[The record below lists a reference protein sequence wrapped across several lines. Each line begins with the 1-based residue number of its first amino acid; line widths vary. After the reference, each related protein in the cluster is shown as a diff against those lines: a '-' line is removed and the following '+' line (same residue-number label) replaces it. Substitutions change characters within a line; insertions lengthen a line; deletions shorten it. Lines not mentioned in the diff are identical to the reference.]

1 MDPNTV
7 IIMLATHLICSG
19 GLYYLIGRG
28 MPPRSGLRLWSAGG
42 VLFGSAYIVR
52 MLAGRDVA
60 AAGMLTADAA
70 MVLAACFFHAGLR
83 QFLGRASWRWLHFAA
98 AVLLYAVLHLLAVQL
113 WNIVG
118 RHVLL
123 NVTLGLIYGAIAVE
137 GLLARAA
144 QGRALASPLIVLTLV
159 MGTLSLLTGARGFFI
174 GIHGTEVVYRGLY
187 AQIYYSYASLAAV
200 LLGLNLVWMVFA
212 RLNTQL
218 TELASRDALT
228 RVLNRNGL
236 EEVLARHFA
245 ERATRPVTLMQVD
258 IDNFKRINDSHGHA
272 AGDLVLREVAG
283 SLNANIRASD
293 FIARVG
299 GEEFLVGCVAADD
312 GVARALADRLLNG
325 VRKLEVML
333 PGVKMPVRCT
343 VSIGISRRCNERADW
358 ELCWAEADRALYAA
372 KAAGRDRVMA
382 AGALPPP
389 SPRDAVPLRSP
400 APG

>member
-42 VLFGSAYIVR
+42 VLFGTAYIAR
-52 MLAGRDVA
+52 MVAGRDVA
-60 AAGMLTADAA
+60 APWMLTADAA
-70 MVLAACFFHAGLR
+70 MVLAALFFVAGLR
-83 QFLGRASWRWLHFAA
+83 QFLGRAPGRWPWFAGAVLIYGALHLA
-98 AVLLYAVLHLLAVQL
+98 AVQAGGL
-113 WNIVG
+113 VG

-123 NVTLGLIYGAIAVE
+123 NVTLGLIYGA
-137 GLLARAA
+137 LALESLMARGA
-144 QGRALASPLIVLTLV
+144 QGRALASPLLVLTLV

-174 GIHGTEVVYRGLY
+174 GMHGMDVVYRGLY
-187 AQIYYSYASLAAV
+187 AQVYYAFASLAAV
-200 LLGLNLVWMVFA
+200 LLGLNLVWMVFV

-236 EEVLARHFA
+236 EEVLSRHFA
-245 ERATRPVTLMQVD
+245 ERSPRPVTLMQVD

-272 AGDLVLREVAG
+272 AGDLVLREVAA
-283 SLNANIRASD
+283 SLNSNIRASD

-312 GVARALADRLLNG
+312 GVARSLADRLLNG
-325 VRKLEVML
+325 VRKLEVVL

-372 KAAGRDRVMA
+372 KAAGRDRVQA
-382 AGALPPP
+382 AGAMPVD
-389 SPRDAVPLRSP
+389 PRVAAPLRSP

>member
-28 MPPRSGLRLWSAGG
+28 MPPRSGLGLWSAGG
-42 VLFGSAYIVR
+42 VLFGTAYIAR
-52 MLAGRDVA
+52 MVAGRDIA
-60 AAGMLTADAA
+60 APWMLAADAA
-70 MVLAACFFHAGLR
+70 MVLAALFFVAGLR
-83 QFLGRASWRWLHFAA
+83 QFLGRTPGRWPLFAGAVLVYGALHLA
-98 AVLLYAVLHLLAVQL
+98 AVQAGGP
-113 WNIVG
+113 VG

-123 NVTLGLIYGAIAVE
+123 NVTLGLIYGA
-137 GLLARAA
+137 LALESLMARGA
-144 QGRALASPLIVLTLV
+144 QGRALASPLLVLTLV

-174 GIHGTEVVYRGLY
+174 GMNGMEVVYRGLY
-187 AQIYYSYASLAAV
+187 AQVYYAFASLAAV
-200 LLGLNLVWMVFA
+200 LLGLNLVWMVFV

-236 EEVLARHFA
+236 EEVLSRHFA
-245 ERATRPVTLMQVD
+245 ERTTRPVTLMQVD

-272 AGDLVLREVAG
+272 AGDLVLREVAA

-325 VRKLEVML
+325 VRKLEVL
-333 PGVKMPVRCT
+333 PPGVKLPIHCT

-358 ELCWAEADRALYAA
+358 ERCWAEADRALYAA

-382 AGALPPP
+382 AGAMPPE
-389 SPRDAVPLRSP
+389 PRAAAPIRSP

>member
-1 MDPNTV
+1 M
-7 IIMLATHLICSG
+7 HL
-19 GLYYLIGRG
+19 
-28 MPPRSGLRLWSAGG
+28 
-42 VLFGSAYIVR
+42 V
-52 MLAGRDVA
+52 
-60 AAGMLTADAA
+60 
-70 MVLAACFFHAGLR
+70 
-83 QFLGRASWRWLHFAA
+83 
-98 AVLLYAVLHLLAVQL
+98 AVQL
-113 WNIVG
+113 WDIVG

-144 QGRALASPLIVLTLV
+144 QGRALASPLLVLTLV
-159 MGTLSLLTGARGFFI
+159 MGMLSLLTGARGFFI

-187 AQIYYSYASLAAV
+187 AQVYYAYASLAAV
-200 LLGLNLVWMVFA
+200 LLGLNLVWMVFV

-358 ELCWAEADRALYAA
+358 ELCWAEADRACMPPRLPGATVSWPPA
-372 KAAGRDRVMA
+372 HCRRRRATPPRSGHRRRVEQHQRVVQPQRSAQVRCAAGHRRACRWNSSQPISSMLASPVAMRPASTSIRSCQRRARSLRVA
-382 AGALPPP
+382 TLITGHSARP
-389 SPRDAVPLRSP
+389 
-400 APG
+400 

>member
-42 VLFGSAYIVR
+42 VLFGSAYIAR
-52 MLAGRDVA
+52 MVAGRDIEA
-60 AAGMLTADAA
+60 PWMLTADAA
-70 MVLAACFFHAGLR
+70 MVLAALFFVAGLR
-83 QFLGRASWRWLHFAA
+83 QFLGRAPGRWPWFAG
-98 AVLLYAVLHLLAVQL
+98 AVLLYGALHLAAVQSGGL
-113 WNIVG
+113 VG

-123 NVTLGLIYGAIAVE
+123 NVTLGLIYAA
-137 GLLARAA
+137 LATESLMARGA
-144 QGRALASPLIVLTLV
+144 QGSALASPLLVLTLV

-174 GIHGTEVVYRGLY
+174 AMHGIEVVYRGLY
-187 AQIYYSYASLAAV
+187 AQVYYSYASLAAV
-200 LLGLNLVWMVFA
+200 LLGLNLVWMVFV

-236 EEVLARHFA
+236 DEVLSRHFA
-245 ERATRPVTLMQVD
+245 ERTPRPVTLMQVD

-272 AGDLVLREVAG
+272 AGDLVLREVAA
-283 SLNANIRASD
+283 SLNASIRASD

-312 GVARALADRLLNG
+312 GVARSLADRLLNG
-325 VRKLEVML
+325 VRKLEVAL
-333 PGVKMPVRCT
+333 PGVKIPVRCT

-372 KAAGRDRVMA
+372 KAEGRDRVMA
-382 AGALPPP
+382 AGAMPPP
-389 SPRDAVPLRSP
+389 LRDAAPLRSP